1 MSWSRGSDSFTH
13 PVTNYVTNQIVWNHP
28 PGSDPDWDSFSWT
41 REVSELDRDPELRWS
56 RGSDS
61 FTHPVTNSVTNRI
74 VWNPPPGSYSDWD
87 SSSWTRE
94 VSQLDRDHELSW
106 SRGSDSFTH
115 PVTNSVTNRIV
126 WNPPPGSYSDWDSSS
141 RTREVSQLD
150 RDPELSWSRGSD
162 SFTHPVTN
170 SVTNRIVWKPPP
182 GSNPDWDSSSWT
194 REVSQLDRDPELRRS
209 RGSDSFTHPVTKS
222 VTNRID
228 WNPPP
233 SLNPNWYSSSW
244 TQEVS
249 ELDRDPELTRSRGSN
264 SFTHP
269 GWNPPPGSDPD
280 WDSSS
285 WTREVSQLDRDPPQ
299 ILPCGEMDWVERWMK
314 HYSSFQKILLVGE
327 GDFSFS
333 ACLAVAFGCAHN
345 IIATSL
351 DSGGKTN
358 KDSAS

>member
-61 FTHPVTNSVTNRI
+61 FT
-74 VWNPPPGSYSDWD
+74 PPGH
-87 SSSWTRE
+87 
-94 VSQLDRDHELSW
+94 QLCYE
-106 SRGSDSFTH
+106 SDSLEPSTRLIFGLGFILMDPRSESTR
-115 PVTNSVTNRIV
+115 PRSRTELVTRLRVV
-126 WNPPPGSYSDWDSSS
+126 HPPGNQLCYESDSLEPSTRLIFGLGFILTDPRSESTRPRS
-141 RTREVSQLD
+141 RT
-150 RDPELSWSRGSD
+150 ELVTRLRLVHPPGHQICYESD
-162 SFTHPVTN
+162 SLET
-170 SVTNRIVWKPPP
+170 S
-182 GSNPDWDSSSWT
+182 T
-194 REVSQLDRDPELRRS
+194 RLKSGLGFILMDPR
-209 RGSDSFTHPVTKS
+209 
-222 VTNRID
+222 N

-233 SLNPNWYSSSW
+233 SLNPNWDSSLW

-269 GWNPPPGSDPD
+269 GWNPPPGSYPD
-280 WDSSS
+280 WNSSS

>member
-1 MSWSRGSDSFTH
+1 M
-13 PVTNYVTNQIVWNHP
+13 VTRLRLVHP
-28 PGSDPDWDSFSWT
+28 PGHQLCY
-41 REVSELDRDPELRWS
+41 E
-56 RGSDS
+56 SDS
-61 FTHPVTNSVTNRI
+61 LEPSTRP
-74 VWNPPPGSYSDWD
+74 YSDWD
-87 SSSWTRE
+87 SSSWTRD
-94 VSQLDRDHELSW
+94 VSQLDRDPELSW

-233 SLNPNWYSSSW
+233 SLNPNWDSSSW

-249 ELDRDPELTRSRGSN
+249 ELDRDPETDTVTRLKLV
-264 SFTHP
+264 H
-269 GWNPPPGSDPD
+269 PPGLEPSTRLRSGLGFILMDPR
-280 WDSSS
+280 SES
-285 WTREVSQLDRDPPQ
+285 TRPRSPTDTAVRRDG
-299 ILPCGEMDWVERWMK
+299 LGGEMDEALQQFPK
-314 HYSSFQKILLVGE
+314 
-327 GDFSFS
+327 DT
-333 ACLAVAFGCAHN
+333 A
-345 IIATSL
+345 
-351 DSGGKTN
+351 GG
-358 KDSAS
+358 